1 MSGSYRR
8 TEKKSSGWSGNTGS
22 ARSVGKAFFPLDE
35 ELGLG
40 AERLTPHAHECLVR
54 FGTWMPFQKAAA
66 ELAFSLC
73 VVVSEPTAR
82 RYAQA
87 AGEAYVDWQTAEV
100 ERLER
105 ETPEPP
111 DGPDKMFFSVD
122 GAMVPLVGGEWT
134 EVKTMT
140 LGEIPAPVL
149 EQGEWVVHSQQHSY
163 FSRVAEAS
171 QFRRLALAETH
182 RRGVERA
189 GQIAAVTDG
198 AEWEQGFID
207 FHCPQAVRILDFP
220 HAAER
225 ISAIGQALW
234 GPESEATQTWR
245 SERLH
250 GLKQEGPNELLA
262 ELAGLRT
269 QHPESEVVSGNLA
282 YLEKREAHL
291 QYPQYQAQGLPIAS
305 GAMESG
311 NKVVVEA
318 RLKGAGM
325 HWAPHHVNPMLA
337 LRNILCSD
345 RWEEAWPHILTG
357 LRQAQGLRKKE
368 RRAHRREEERMA
380 SALVEMQPTE
390 AEDAACHELDLPA
403 MPPKLEQEPP
413 EPPTK
418 SKRPAPNHP
427 WRRSPIGRAKYWPSN
442 YFSKN

>member
-1 MSGSYRR
+1 
-8 TEKKSSGWSGNTGS
+8 
-22 ARSVGKAFFPLDE
+22 
-35 ELGLG
+35 
-40 AERLTPHAHECLVR
+40 
-54 FGTWMPFQKAAA
+54 MPFQKAAA

-111 DGPDKMFFSVD
+111 ARPEKMFFSVD

-140 LGEIPAPVL
+140 LGEIPAAVL
-149 EQGEWVVHSQQHSY
+149 ERGEWVVHSQGHSY
-163 FSRVAEAS
+163 FSRVTEAS
-171 QFRRLALAETH
+171 RFRRLALAETH

-225 ISAIGQALW
+225 VSAIGQALW
-234 GPESEATQTWR
+234 GLESEATQTWLG
-245 SERLH
+245 ERLH
-250 GLKQEGPNELLA
+250 GLKQEGSDELLA

-269 QHPESEVVSGNLA
+269 LHPESEVVSGNLA
-282 YLEKREAHL
+282 YLEKREAHM

-325 HWAPHHVNPMLA
+325 HWALHHVNPMLA

-368 RRAHRREEERMA
+368 RRTRRREEELIA
-380 SALVEMQPTE
+380 SALVEVLLTE
-390 AEDAACHELDLPA
+390 AEGTASQEPDPPA
-403 MPPKLEQEPP
+403 MASQLEHERVEPP
-413 EPPTK
+413 IRSK
-418 SKRPAPNHP
+418 SPAPNHP
-427 WRRSPIGRAKYWPSN
+427 WRRSPIGRAKFWPSN
-442 YFSKN
+442 HFSKN